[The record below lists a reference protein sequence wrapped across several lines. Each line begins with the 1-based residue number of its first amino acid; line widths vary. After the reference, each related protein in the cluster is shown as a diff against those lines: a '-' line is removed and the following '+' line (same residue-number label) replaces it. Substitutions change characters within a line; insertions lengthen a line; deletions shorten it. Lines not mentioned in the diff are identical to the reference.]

1 MNDND
6 VEWIRK
12 IILQV
17 IAERTMPH
25 EYAAPDD
32 DRLVPYY
39 RLVEDRLVPYY
50 RLVEDRQA
58 LNRIID
64 DLRLE
69 IATLKRRIERLEA
82 IEPR

>member
-1 MNDND
+1 MND

-32 DRLVPYY
+32 
-39 RLVEDRLVPYY
+39 DRLVPYY